1 MQCLN
6 FCNYINVILGM
17 NAHQV
22 AAIVRDL
29 PAIMG
34 PQTAV
39 LTAQNGIPWWYF
51 FKHGGPYEAIR
62 EPATFPRVRLA
73 RPSLWPVIFGISA
86 LAGKVSGAGLCSP
99 FSNFRLERVPKRR
112 NREGIPKRRES

>member
-39 LTAQNGIPWWYF
+39 LTAQNGIP
-51 FKHGGPYEAIR
+51 GGTSSSMEVPM
-62 EPATFPRVRLA
+62 
-73 RPSLWPVIFGISA
+73 RPSENPRHFRGLGWRAP
-86 LAGKVSGAGLCSP
+86 VSG
-99 FSNFRLERVPKRR
+99 R
-112 NREGIPKRRES
+112 